1 MDPSNRRALAVAAAA
16 SGVALVSF
24 VLWRRLRERDR
35 QPLRRSLTIGRPADD
50 LRRLWQ
56 DSDALASVLGDLGEA
71 EPVGPDRARVTGRGR
86 FRRTFQ
92 MEGAVD
98 FRPGPDDWGTEVTL
112 TVDVPGGRAKGV
124 AAAKALRRLKS
135 LAETGE
141 LPSTERN
148 PAARGTDRA
157 AAPAD

>member
-1 MDPSNRRALAVAAAA
+1 MDASHRRALAVPVVA
-16 SGVALVSF
+16 SGAALASF
-24 VLWRRLRERDR
+24 VLWRRSRARERE
-35 QPLRRSLTIGRPADD
+35 PLRRSLTIARPAED

-56 DSDALASVLGDLGEA
+56 DSGALASVLGDLGQS
-71 EPVGPDRARVTGRGR
+71 EPVGPDRARVSGRGR
-86 FRRTFQ
+86 FRRSFET
-92 MEGAVD
+92 EGVVE

-141 LPSTERN
+141 LPTTERN
-148 PAARGTDRA
+148 PAARGTER
-157 AAPAD
+157 AAPAG